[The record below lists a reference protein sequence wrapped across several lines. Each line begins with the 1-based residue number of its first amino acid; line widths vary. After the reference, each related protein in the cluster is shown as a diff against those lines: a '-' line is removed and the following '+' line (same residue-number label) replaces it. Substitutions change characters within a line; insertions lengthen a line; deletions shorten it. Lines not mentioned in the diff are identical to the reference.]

1 MSGFRRHVGVVL
13 VAMLVVGA
21 GGQALAAKP
30 RPESSGPRVTKTIA
44 MRDDLFSPKT
54 VRVARGTT
62 IKWVNRGESAHTTT
76 SRSGLWDRTL
86 SSGQSYSRRFN
97 RAGTFKYICRFHDDM
112 IGKIVVS

>member
-13 VAMLVVGA
+13 VAMLVMGA
-21 GGQALAAKP
+21 EALAAKP
-30 RPESSGPRVTKTIA
+30 GPASSGPRVTKTIA

-62 IKWVNRGESAHTTT
+62 IKWVNRGESVHTTT

-97 RAGTFKYICRFHDDM
+97 RGGTFKYVCRFHDDM